1 MSLLKHTS
9 SSSDKIL
16 KHISSS
22 SEESKNLNDTAVK
35 GKKEASESHIKLVD
49 DSEQENRR
57 DDSYKEE
64 EIVNLVKKECLC

>member
-1 MSLLKHTS
+1 M
-9 SSSDKIL
+9 L

-49 DSEQENRR
+49 DSEQW
-57 DDSYKEE
+57 K
-64 EIVNLVKKECLC
+64 